1 MSEVVSINQKDSS
14 LEGPKAP
21 TDPVKKRSC
30 LYIMMDTTIE
40 ATARDE
46 GKPSQEIYLDN
57 ERIVSKAKLESG
69 LSDDNIVG
77 LLKDCAGFHELV
89 HSVGVSVKI
98 DDANDTPV
106 NFVLNNWGKEDIY
119 NTGTKLTIPCPR
131 DGAEV
136 IFKIEDYEWSEQD
149 TVIGKFSFEFDNP
162 GQMAV
167 ATVKFYLNDD
177 YEVPEIT
184 KEPSVEFTSDEY
196 KKMISKSLLSMGNN
210 LRLKTAIE
218 KAKRGEDITI
228 AYIGGS
234 ITQGAGA
241 KPIHTG
247 CYAYKSFLKF
257 VELFG
262 KDGGE
267 NIHFVK
273 AGVGGTPS
281 ELGVI
286 RYDRD
291 ILKDGAVEPDIVI
304 VEFAVNDDGDETKG
318 VCFES
323 LCKKILSAANNPAVI
338 ILFSVFLDDY
348 NLQDRLAPIGYHYDL
363 PMVSVKD
370 AVVEQF
376 KLTKKKGNII
386 SKKQYFYDVYHPTN
400 DGHTIMSDSL
410 GHLLSETDK
419 ATMEQK
425 DINLYK
431 EPLLGDSFSEIH
443 LLDRKDGYAE
453 AVINEGGFTG
463 KDTDLQ
469 AVEMNVN
476 PLGTPQFPYNWM
488 RTTSSGK
495 ESFRMRVKSK
505 NLIMVFKDSGDPDF
519 GTSDVYVD
527 GKYFKTLNPHHNNW
541 VHCNPVILYQHD
553 ICEEHEIEVRMSPDN
568 EDKCFTILG
577 FGYSK

>member
-1 MSEVVSINQKDSS
+1 MSEVKSTNQQESMM
-14 LEGPKAP
+14 EGPKAP
-21 TDPVKKRSC
+21 TDPVIKRSC

-40 ATARDE
+40 ATARSE
-46 GKPSQEIYLDN
+46 GKPSQEVYLDN

-69 LSDDNIVG
+69 LSEDNIVG
-77 LLKDCAGFHELV
+77 LLKDCAGFHKLV

-106 NFVLNNWGKEDIY
+106 YFVLQNWGKEDIY
-119 NTGTKLTIPCPR
+119 NTGTKLTILCPR
-131 DGAEV
+131 DGIEV
-136 IFKIEDYEWSEQD
+136 IFRLDDYDWAEQD
-149 TVIGKFSFEFDNP
+149 NVIGKFAFEFDKP

-167 ATVKFYLNDD
+167 ATVKFYLNDG
-177 YEVPEIT
+177 YEVPEII
-184 KEPSVEFTSDEY
+184 KETPVDFASEGY
-196 KKMISKSLLSMGNN
+196 KKMISKSLLSLGNN
-210 LRLKTAIE
+210 LRLKSAIE
-218 KAKRGEDITI
+218 KAKRGEDTTI

-241 KPIHTG
+241 KPIHTD

-281 ELGVI
+281 ELGMI

-291 ILKDGAVEPDIVI
+291 ILKDGAIEPDIVI

-318 VCFES
+318 ACFES

-338 ILFSVFLDDY
+338 ILFSVFIDDY
-348 NLQDRLAPIGYHYDL
+348 NLQDRLAPIGYHYNL

-376 KLTKKKGNII
+376 GLTKEKGNII
-386 SKKQYFYDVYHPTN
+386 SRRQYFYDVYHPTN

-410 GHLLSETDK
+410 AYLFSETDK

-425 DINLYK
+425 DIVLDK
-431 EPLLGDSFSEIH
+431 EPLIGDSFLNIQ
-443 LLDRKDGYAE
+443 LLDRKDGYAG
-453 AVINEGGFTG
+453 AVITEGGFTG

-469 AVEMNVN
+469 AVERNTD
-476 PLGTPQFPYNWM
+476 PAGTPQFPYNWM
-488 RTTSSGK
+488 HTASSGE

-505 NLIMVFKDSGDPDF
+505 NLVLIFKDSGDTNF
-519 GTSDVYVD
+519 GTADVYVD
-527 GKYFKTLNPHHNNW
+527 GKYLKTLNPHYNNW
-541 VHCNPVILYQHD
+541 VHCNPVILYQLD
-553 ICEEHEIEVRMSPDN
+553 TCGEHEIEVKMSPDN